1 MVNDDLVIGALEG
14 SAAQVEQA
22 LRHRPDPNAR
32 NEAGMSPDAAMSSRS
47 ESCVRLLL
55 EARADKDAVHP
66 VCGETALCK
75 AAELGHVA
83 LTRLLLDFGAD
94 KNKPSSDRHTP
105 LGIAADLGH
114 VEVAAFLLDAGA
126 DTEMPCDTGGAT
138 PLIMAALHNHPEVVK
153 LLV

>member
-1 MVNDDLVIGALEG
+1 MRFSRMVNDDLVRGALEG

-32 NEAGMSPDAAMSSRS
+32 NEAGMSPLDAAMSSPS

-94 KNKPSSDRHTP
+94 RTNLRVMDIPHW
-105 LGIAADLGH
+105 A
-114 VEVAAFLLDAGA
+114 
-126 DTEMPCDTGGAT
+126 
-138 PLIMAALHNHPEVVK
+138 
-153 LLV
+153 